1 METGCQRSVINC
13 CFCYCVSSM
22 MVTIFEF
29 ISSILGTILN
39 TYIFSVFKKAKDKIG
54 FSFSIYYINFSYFGS
69 SSVIIIILFILRK
82 LHKIENSFGYKFGSY
97 STLIYSYFSK
107 LMAVFNIIIFIY
119 LLSFASFVTVRSDPG
134 NVKDI
139 LPVTNIGLGGEVDLI
154 SGTPE
159 GVKLDCDSM
168 KCFDNEKEENVPN
181 NDYFEYLLFV
191 FAVIFSILFMFF
203 NGASFYSENTRIT
216 KLIKGK
222 MEINFFRVQKISIFD
237 EKFCSILNSITCYR
251 LTIMQLLNCISVLC
265 LINFTCLLTSF
276 IIGLTLSWPQAIFFN
291 QNVAAPIGLVLSI
304 FSFIASIYCK
314 NVECCDFNSP
324 PSKRKCIMIILLCLT
339 ILFFPLQILGF
350 VTVFSSQLGHSSV
363 KIKCSDE
370 KPCDEFFTIIDNYHR
385 TKYVFDVDVFK
396 SKGNQIFGGFILGAL
411 PLFSYFFI
419 MVLMV
424 SFIRRSMNEFSSL
437 NIIYEP
443 KLYSLEENGQKVDMD
458 LIEVITETVK
468 ANKGNDKNEEN
479 KGNEVTV
486 YTRRIKTNCDQNN

>member
-1 METGCQRSVINC
+1 MI
-13 CFCYCVSSM
+13 
-22 MVTIFEF
+22 VTILEL
-29 ISSILGTILN
+29 IISILGTILN
-39 TYIFSVFKKAKDKIG
+39 SSMFSVLKKVKDKFD
-54 FSFSIYYINFSYFGS
+54 FSFSIYYINIAYFS
-69 SSVIIIILFILRK
+69 SSSAIMIILFLLRQFR
-82 LHKIENSFGYKFGSY
+82 KIEQSFGYNFGSY
-97 STLIYSYFSK
+97 ATLLYSYLSK
-107 LMAVFNIIIFIY
+107 FIAVFNIFIFLY
-119 LLSFASFVTVRSDPG
+119 LLGFSSMVTISINTDYL
-134 NVKDI
+134 KDI

-154 SGTPE
+154 LGTPE

-168 KCFDNEKEENVPN
+168 DCYDNEKEENVPN
-181 NDYFEYLLFV
+181 IEYKDFFIFV
-191 FAVIFSILFMFF
+191 FSVIFSFLFMFF
-203 NGASFYSENTRIT
+203 NGASFSSENTRIT

-251 LTIMQLLNCISVLC
+251 LTILQLLNCISVLC

-443 KLYSLEENGQKVDMD
+443 KLYSLEENGQKFDMD